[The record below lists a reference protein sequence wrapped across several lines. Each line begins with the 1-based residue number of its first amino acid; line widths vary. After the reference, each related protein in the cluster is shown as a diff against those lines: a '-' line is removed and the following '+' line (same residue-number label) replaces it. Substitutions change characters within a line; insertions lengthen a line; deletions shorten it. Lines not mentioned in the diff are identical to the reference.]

1 MKKQRDPVKIVL
13 WTIIAL
19 TLIWGLF
26 FVKAGIF
33 SGPLIVLNGIRF
45 GAILMLGAIGL
56 TLTYKILNFANFA
69 HGDLMMFGAF
79 VAFSFDWM
87 LVDILPQVIPA
98 LGDPAQ
104 ADALRWIAI
113 VIAMIFGVAFTIAL
127 ALFIDRVLYRKMRRS
142 AAVVLVIA
150 SFGMALFIRAFIQ
163 AIWGVGNRAYAMLI
177 KPPMVFFH
185 DTPFRITITPVQ
197 IVTIVSAIALIILVH
212 LFLKYT
218 KTGKGMRAMSDNM
231 DLAKVTGINTERMI
245 QWTWVLGAGLAAI
258 SGVFFGLNLGTIT
271 PNSGQLILLS
281 LFAAVILGGVGS
293 PYGAMVGGL
302 LIGIAQNI
310 LLAPV
315 KLIDISAFKFTI
327 PLTDITLFDL
337 SNLTIHWAIGAWTI
351 IDINPETFV
360 RLNAQYKPAIA
371 FLLMIL
377 MLLIRPQGLL
387 GKPERR
393 G

>member
-1 MKKQRDPVKIVL
+1 MKKQRDPIKIVL
-13 WTIIAL
+13 WSIIAL

-33 SGPLIVLNGIRF
+33 SGPLIILNGIRF

-79 VAFSFDWM
+79 VAFSIDWM
-87 LVDILPQVIPA
+87 LVDILPQLMPA

-113 VIAMIFGVAFTIAL
+113 VLATVVGVVITIGL
-127 ALFIDRVLYRKMRRS
+127 ALFVDRVLYRRMRRS

-150 SFGMALFIRAFIQ
+150 SFGMALFIRALIQ
-163 AIWGVGNRAYAMLI
+163 AIWGVGNRAYAMFI
-177 KPPMVFFH
+177 KPPMVFFD

-197 IVTIVSAIALIILVH
+197 IVTVISAIVLIILVH
-212 LFLKYT
+212 LFLKFT
-218 KTGKGMRAMSDNM
+218 KTGKAMRAMSDNI
-231 DLAKVTGINTERMI
+231 DLARVTGINTERMI
-245 QWTWVLGAGLAAI
+245 QWTWALGAGLAAI
-258 SGVFFGLNLGTIT
+258 AGVFFGLNLGTIT

-302 LIGIAQNI
+302 VIGIAQNI

-315 KLIDISAFKFTI
+315 KLIDISAFRFTI

-351 IDINPETFV
+351 IDINSETFV
-360 RLNAQYKPAIA
+360 RLTAQYKPAVA

>member
-19 TLIWGLF
+19 TMIWGLF

-79 VAFSFDWM
+79 VAFSFDWI
-87 LVDILPQVIPA
+87 LVDILPQLMPA
-98 LGDPAQ
+98 LGDPTQ
-104 ADALRWIAI
+104 ADTLRWIAI
-113 VIAMIFGVAFTIAL
+113 VIAMIIGVALTIGL
-127 ALFIDRVLYRKMRRS
+127 ALLVDRVLYRRMRRS
-142 AAVVLVIA
+142 VAVVLVIA
-150 SFGMALFIRAFIQ
+150 SFGMSLFIRALIQ
-163 AIWGVGNRAYAMLI
+163 AFWGTSNRAYAMLI
-177 KPPMVFFH
+177 RPPMEFFK
-185 DTPFRITITPVQ
+185 DTPFFIKITPVQ
-197 IVTIVSAIALIILVH
+197 IVTIISAIALIVLVH

-218 KTGKGMRAMSDNM
+218 KTGKAMRAMSDNM
-231 DLAKVTGINTERMI
+231 DLARVTGINTERMI
-245 QWTWVLGAGLAAI
+245 QWTWALGAGLAAI

-302 LIGIAQNI
+302 VIGIAQNI

-315 KLIDISAFKFTI
+315 KLIDISAFRFTI

-351 IDINPETFV
+351 IDINPETFL
-360 RLNAQYKPAIA
+360 RLNSQYKPAVA

-387 GKPERR
+387 GKAERK